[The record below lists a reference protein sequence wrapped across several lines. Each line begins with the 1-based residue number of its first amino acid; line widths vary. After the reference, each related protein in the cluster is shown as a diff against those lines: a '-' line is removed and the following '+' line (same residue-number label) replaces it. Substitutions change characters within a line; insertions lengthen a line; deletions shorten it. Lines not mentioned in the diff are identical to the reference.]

1 MKKIYNYTFQLVCIY
16 IFFLIIFSIFNFD
29 LTKQNYNK
37 KVNDINEE
45 KVLDSTS
52 LVQNIASEEKE
63 AEKVVETTSTE
74 SKQEEPTAPV
84 AQQEEVSVTPPA
96 SQQTTPNVTDLSS
109 YTALASETVTISR
122 YGPDCAGCGGQT
134 SAGYYIGDGRIY
146 YPDSTFGDLRIV
158 AADKKY
164 PLGTV
169 MRITHNG
176 SSFGVIVLDR
186 GGGIGDHARF
196 QLDLLERSEH
206 EANSSYIMYN
216 ALLEVLRYG
225 Y

>member
-16 IFFLIIFSIFNFD
+16 VLVLTLFSIFNFD
-29 LTKQNYNK
+29 ITKPNYNK
-37 KVNDINEE
+37 TVNKINEE
-45 KVLDSTS
+45 KVLDSTV
-52 LVQNIASEEKE
+52 LVQSIESEKKE
-63 AEKVVETTSTE
+63 AESIEEKKEEV
-74 SKQEEPTAPV
+74 KEEPAPEPQQETAPV
-84 AQQEEVSVTPPA
+84 
-96 SQQTTPNVTDLSS
+96 SQQVEQPTPNVMDLAS
-109 YTALASETVTISR
+109 YPALASETVTISR

-134 SAGYYIGDGRIY
+134 SAGYYVGDGRLY
-146 YPDSTFGDLRIV
+146 YPDGTFGDLRIV

-176 SSFGVIVLDR
+176 NSFGVIVLDR
-186 GGGIGDHARF
+186 GGGIGDHAKF
-196 QLDLLERSEH
+196 QLDLLERSEKD
-206 EANSSYIMYN
+206 ANSSYIMYN

>member
-16 IFFLIIFSIFNFD
+16 VLVLTLFSIFNFD
-29 LTKQNYNK
+29 ITKPNYNK
-37 KVNDINEE
+37 TVNKINEE
-45 KVLDSTS
+45 KVLDSTV
-52 LVQNIASEEKE
+52 LVQSIESEKKE
-63 AEKVVETTSTE
+63 AESIEEKKEEV
-74 SKQEEPTAPV
+74 KEEPAPESQQETAPV
-84 AQQEEVSVTPPA
+84 
-96 SQQTTPNVTDLSS
+96 SQQVEQPTPNVMDLSS
-109 YTALASETVTISR
+109 YPALASETVTISR

-134 SAGYYIGDGRIY
+134 SAGYYVGDGRLC
-146 YPDSTFGDLRIV
+146 YPDGTFGDLRIV

-176 SSFGVIVLDR
+176 NSFGVVVLDR
-186 GGGIGDHARF
+186 GGGIGDHAKF
-196 QLDLLERSEH
+196 QLDLLERSEKD
-206 EANSSYIMYN
+206 ANSSYIMYN

>member
-16 IFFLIIFSIFNFD
+16 VLVLTLFSIFNFD
-29 LTKQNYNK
+29 ITKPNYNK
-37 KVNDINEE
+37 TVNKINEE
-45 KVLDSTS
+45 KVLDSTV
-52 LVQNIASEEKE
+52 LVQSIESEKKEAESIEEKE
-63 AEKVVETTSTE
+63 EEVK
-74 SKQEEPTAPV
+74 EEPAPESQQETAPV
-84 AQQEEVSVTPPA
+84 
-96 SQQTTPNVTDLSS
+96 SQQVEQPTPNVMDLAS
-109 YTALASETVTISR
+109 YPALASETVTISR

-134 SAGYYIGDGRIY
+134 SAGYYVGDGRLY
-146 YPDSTFGDLRIV
+146 YPDGTFGDLRIV

-176 SSFGVIVLDR
+176 NSFGVIVLDR
-186 GGGIGDHARF
+186 GGGIGDHAKF
-196 QLDLLERSEH
+196 QLDLLERSEKD
-206 EANSSYIMYN
+206 ANSSYIMYN

>member
-16 IFFLIIFSIFNFD
+16 VLVLTLFSIFNFD
-29 LTKQNYNK
+29 ITKPNYNK
-37 KVNDINEE
+37 TVNKIAEE
-45 KVLDSTS
+45 KVLDSTV
-52 LVQNIASEEKE
+52 LVQSIESEKKE
-63 AEKVVETTSTE
+63 AESIEEKKEEV
-74 SKQEEPTAPV
+74 KEEPAPESQQETAPV
-84 AQQEEVSVTPPA
+84 
-96 SQQTTPNVTDLSS
+96 SQQVEQPTPNVMDLAS
-109 YTALASETVTISR
+109 YPALASETVTISR

-134 SAGYYIGDGRIY
+134 SAGYYVGDGRLY
-146 YPDSTFGDLRIV
+146 YPDGTFGDLRIV

-176 SSFGVIVLDR
+176 NSFGVIVLDR
-186 GGGIGDHARF
+186 GGGIGDHAKF
-196 QLDLLERSEH
+196 QLDLLERSEKD
-206 EANSSYIMYN
+206 ANSSYIMYN

>member
-16 IFFLIIFSIFNFD
+16 VVVLTLFSIFNFD
-29 LTKQNYNK
+29 ITKPNYNK
-37 KVNDINEE
+37 KVSKANEE
-45 KVLDSTS
+45 KALDSTL
-52 LVQNIASEEKE
+52 LVQNLEKDKVEEESVEEK
-63 AEKVVETTSTE
+63 K
-74 SKQEEPTAPV
+74 EEPVKEEITTHEQQQNTVPV
-84 AQQEEVSVTPPA
+84 SQEVE
-96 SQQTTPNVTDLSS
+96 SQGPNIQDLSG
-109 YTALASETVTISR
+109 YTSLASETVTISR
-122 YGPDCAGCGGQT
+122 YGADCAGCDGGQT
-134 SAGYYIGDGRIY
+134 SAGYYVGNGRIY
-146 YPDSTFGDLRIV
+146 YSDNTYGDLRIV

-169 MRITHNG
+169 MRITYNG
-176 SSFGVIVLDR
+176 NSFGVIVLDR

-196 QLDLLERSEH
+196 QLDLLERTES